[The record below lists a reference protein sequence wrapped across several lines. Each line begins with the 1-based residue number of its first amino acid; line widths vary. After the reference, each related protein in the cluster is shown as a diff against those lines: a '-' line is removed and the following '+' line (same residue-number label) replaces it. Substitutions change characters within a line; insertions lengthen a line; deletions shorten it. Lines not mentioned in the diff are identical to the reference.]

1 MKFGSAFQN
10 CILECTKAQ
19 SRPGAL
25 VFRVVSGCI
34 ASSRIKHSRV
44 KLFRFCLISLIGVY
58 VHAKQTNLKQ
68 PKKTS
73 PPNKKTSANLPVKSC
88 GSLHL
93 DTRVYF
99 LNFCLLVSCTFARSD
114 PISRAEWH
122 ALIVREN
129 ACAELLIYLSL
140 LVWFSLHAARHEECV
155 QVLCVWF
162 FFSHSPLEIN
172 SSTYLQ

>member
-1 MKFGSAFQN
+1 MPNLSD
-10 CILECTKAQ
+10 
-19 SRPGAL
+19 R
-25 VFRVVSGCI
+25 
-34 ASSRIKHSRV
+34 
-44 KLFRFCLISLIGVY
+44 GVC
-58 VHAKQTNLKQ
+58 ACKTNK
-68 PKKTS
+68 PKTTKKTS

-162 FFSHSPLEIN
+162 FFFPFTFRNKQFYLFAVSVSILYSPWVLLLFSEM
-172 SSTYLQ
+172 

>member
-1 MKFGSAFQN
+1 M
-10 CILECTKAQ
+10 
-19 SRPGAL
+19 

-44 KLFRFCLISLIGVY
+44 KLFWFCLISLTGVY

-68 PKKTS
+68 PEKPHPQTKKTS
-73 PPNKKTSANLPVKSC
+73 TNLPVKSC

-99 LNFCLLVSCTFARSD
+99 LNFYLLVSCTFARSD
-114 PISRAEWH
+114 PNSRAEWH
-122 ALIVREN
+122 ALIIREN
-129 ACAELLIYLSL
+129 ACAELLVYLSL

-155 QVLCVWF
+155 QVLCVVF
-162 FFSHSPLEIN
+162 FCFSHSPLEIN
-172 SSTYLQ
+172 SSSYLQ